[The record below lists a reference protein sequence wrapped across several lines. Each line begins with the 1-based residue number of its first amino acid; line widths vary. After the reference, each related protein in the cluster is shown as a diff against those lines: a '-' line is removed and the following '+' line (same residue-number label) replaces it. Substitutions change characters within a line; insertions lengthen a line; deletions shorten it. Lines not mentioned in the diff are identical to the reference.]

1 MTEMI
6 ATAPDEPNVSAGAL
20 RRPLSA
26 TGSACPGNAGDSA
39 GDSAGD
45 TKACGTCCPNSGQRC
60 AVKTA
65 LQRTLHTLSDSQN
78 ELKTEQDRLCK
89 LAVTTFSLLGEAR
102 LTPEGLKLNFFGDV
116 APQTKMKVD
125 PNGDFTEIEA
135 LLKLMHPD
143 DIVPHRHALEAALT
157 SGEPFNSTYRLADGE
172 GGWRWLKARACSLGV
187 IEGGMH
193 VHWLHDTV
201 DITELKN
208 AEEVL
213 QQTVAELHELKTRLQ
228 QENQIL
234 KDEAV
239 WTGSEVQIIGRSE
252 PLLRV
257 LRQIDLVA
265 STSAT
270 VLIEGET
277 GTGKE
282 LIARAIHQQS
292 ARKSRLFVTVN
303 CAALPATLVESELFG
318 HVKGAFTG
326 ANTRRAGRFE
336 QAEGGTLFLD
346 EVGELPPDTQAKM
359 LRVLQSGE
367 YEQVGS
373 DRTLRADV
381 RVIAAT
387 NRNLEQ
393 AILKGRFRSDLYH
406 RLAVFPIALPS
417 LRERRED
424 IPLLASYLV
433 TQRCRKLG
441 RRIDSI
447 PDTILDRLCAY
458 DWPGNIRELENVI
471 ERAIILSP
479 GPSLLPASI
488 QLGAAAAARQ
498 RATEMPHAADMSAG
512 ENETLRTR
520 EREHILRVCRKTAW
534 KIKGPDGAATLLGLN
549 PGTLYARMKK
559 LGIRRP

>member
-1 MTEMI
+1 MKEMI
-6 ATAPDEPNVSAGAL
+6 ATDQDEPNVSAG
-20 RRPLSA
+20 P
-26 TGSACPGNAGDSA
+26 GCVCPGDS
-39 GDSAGD
+39 GESAD
-45 TKACGTCCPNSGQRC
+45 DMIACENCCPSSGQRC
-60 AVKTA
+60 PVKTA
-65 LQRTLHTLSDSQN
+65 LRHTLRTLSESRS

-102 LTPEGLKLNFFGDV
+102 LTAEGLKLNFFGDV

-125 PNGDFTEIEA
+125 PDGDFTEMA
-135 LLKLMHPD
+135 GVMKLMHPD
-143 DIVPHRHALEAALT
+143 DIAPYRRAIEEAIT
-157 SGEPFNSTYRLADGE
+157 TGEPFNFTYRLADGK

-193 VHWLHDTV
+193 VHWIHDTV
-201 DITELKN
+201 EITDLKTTEEALKQSVDELRR
-208 AEEVL
+208 
-213 QQTVAELHELKTRLQ
+213 LKTRLQ
-228 QENQIL
+228 RENKIL
-234 KDEAV
+234 KDDAV

-252 PLLRV
+252 PLMRV

-265 STSAT
+265 ATSAT

-277 GTGKE
+277 GSGKE
-282 LIARAIHQQS
+282 MIARAIHRQS
-292 ARKSRLFVTVN
+292 SRKNRLFVTIN
-303 CAALPATLVESELFG
+303 CAALPAALVESELFG

-346 EVGELPPDTQAKM
+346 EVGELPPETQAKM

-373 DRTLRADV
+373 DRTLRTDV

-387 NRNLEQ
+387 NRNLER
-393 AILKGRFRSDLYH
+393 AIQNGRFRSDLYH
-406 RLAVFPIALPS
+406 RLAVFPILLPS

-447 PDTILDRLCAY
+447 PNAIIDRLCAY
-458 DWPGNIRELENVI
+458 EWPGNVRELENVI

-479 GPSLLPASI
+479 GTSLQPDSI
-488 QLGAAAAARQ
+488 QLGAISPAKQ
-498 RATEMPHAADMSAG
+498 RDTKTHHAADGG
-512 ENETLRTR
+512 EIETLRTR
-520 EREHILRVCRKTAW
+520 EREHILHVCRKTSW

-559 LGIRRP
+559 LGICRQTKNGCGNCPAPP